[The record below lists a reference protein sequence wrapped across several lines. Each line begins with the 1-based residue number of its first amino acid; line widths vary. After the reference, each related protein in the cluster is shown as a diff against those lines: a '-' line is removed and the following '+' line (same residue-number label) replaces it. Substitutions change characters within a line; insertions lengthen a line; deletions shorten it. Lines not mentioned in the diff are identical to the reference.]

1 MLSAGIARLDEYCSE
16 KSCPLSVHHLREAM
30 ADELQALRD
39 ADADAR
45 NRASARMAVSDEV
58 RGEVI
63 RSQQSRLVA
72 LRDQGEINDKTYLAL
87 QLELDRADASRG
99 RATEA

>member
-1 MLSAGIARLDEYCSE
+1 
-16 KSCPLSVHHLREAM
+16 
-30 ADELQALRD
+30 
-39 ADADAR
+39 
-45 NRASARMAVSDEV
+45 MAVSDEV